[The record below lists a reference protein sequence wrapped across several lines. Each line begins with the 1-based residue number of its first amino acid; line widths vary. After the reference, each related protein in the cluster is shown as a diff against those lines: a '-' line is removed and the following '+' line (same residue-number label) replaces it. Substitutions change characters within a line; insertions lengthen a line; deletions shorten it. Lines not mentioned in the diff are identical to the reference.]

1 MTTQASSKLVVFLAL
16 AIKNTTIQVT
26 SHNYT
31 MKKPKVPLI
40 ALLQVLLLLLAVLL
54 LALQCHLSW
63 RVSLYPDHPNNNHN
77 NNNHYNN
84 NLHDSLLFNNNNATK
99 PTCAL
104 LFFGLP
110 RAFTSLVL
118 PSIRQNILLHNPN
131 CHVYV
136 HFYQQTQEAAGRSG
150 QGGTLRPDEIYQL
163 QKYVTVSYI
172 QAEPETQF
180 WPLYETLLQQ
190 VNHTKHPQ
198 TNRPLYFPWKAKT
211 YNYQTIVNI
220 FKMWHSIQSVWK
232 FMEQTSQQ
240 QGYVYD
246 TVALLRSDVVYLTPL
261 RLNEYANEQRVVIPG
276 FGKYPISDRMVYG
289 PYDAVRIWATG
300 RFPRIEEH
308 VQFIAKHDPGWGL
321 HEERFLNYTIFP
333 AIREVLHN
341 DDAIFEHPQ
350 LCFLRARADESVW
363 ISDCTTGGP
372 NGSLRS
378 IAASV
383 GNITQKLEAIL
394 GRHCRGPPKRLTRSF
409 LSVDCAKQ

>member
-1 MTTQASSKLVVFLAL
+1 
-16 AIKNTTIQVT
+16 
-26 SHNYT
+26 
-31 MKKPKVPLI
+31 MKKTKVPLM
-40 ALLQVLLLLLAVLL
+40 ALLQALLLLLAVLL

-63 RVSLYPDHPNNNHN
+63 RVSLYPSHLNNS
-77 NNNHYNN
+77 N
-84 NLHDSLLFNNNNATK
+84 NLPDSLLFDANNATK

-180 WPLYETLLQQ
+180 WPLYETLLQR

-211 YNYQTIVNI
+211 YNYQTMVNI

-232 FMEQTSQQ
+232 LMEHTSQQ

-246 TVALLRSDVVYLTPL
+246 EVALLRSDVVYLTPL
-261 RLNEYANEQRVVIPG
+261 RLNEYANEQRIVIPG

-289 PYDAVRIWATG
+289 PYDAVRIWATE

-333 AIREVLHN
+333 AIRQVLHN
-341 DDAIFEHPQ
+341 EDAIFEHPQ

-363 ISDCTTGGP
+363 ISDCTAGGP

-383 GNITQKLEAIL
+383 GNVTQRLEAIL
-394 GRHCRGPPKRLTRSF
+394 GRHCHGPPKRLTRSF